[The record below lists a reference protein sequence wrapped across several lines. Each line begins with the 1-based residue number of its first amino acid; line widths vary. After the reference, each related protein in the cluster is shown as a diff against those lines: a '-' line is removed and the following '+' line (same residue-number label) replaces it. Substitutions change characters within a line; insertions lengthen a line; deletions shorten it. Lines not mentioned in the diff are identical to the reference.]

1 MTLSKDII
9 YRYAISFDKKLTS
22 YYLNRAIVAFANSG
36 GGHIIVGVDNDG
48 KVRYSR

>member
-1 MTLSKDII
+1 MQSVLI
-9 YRYAISFDKKLTS
+9 RNWTS